1 MHSLT
6 SEFIK
11 FVSALTHLARL
22 ASAGAGAD
30 ASLYPGL
37 LGLDRL
43 AAYDAFVVLEVGP
56 EGLHVG
62 LVDVVYENGGDGD
75 DLSGPG
81 RHYRHEDEEQHR
93 VLAGG
98 AQQLLSNEGS
108 GKTCRKMENS
118 QHH

>member
-1 MHSLT
+1 MLIAYFGFYESLFF
-6 SEFIK
+6 SN
-11 FVSALTHLARL
+11 HLAWL
-22 ASAGAGAD
+22 AFAGTGAD
-30 ASLYPGL
+30 ARLDPG